1 MRKSKGYRSR
11 TRKLLSKDVRTRGK
25 LGLSELL
32 VSHNPGEKVCIK
44 INPSVHKGM
53 PHKRY
58 QGRVGTIAEKRGKSY
73 VVNVTLGDK
82 MTQIISR
89 PEHIH
94 AMRR

>member
-11 TRKLLSKDVRTRGK
+11 TRKLLSKEIRQKGK
-25 LGLSELL
+25 LGLSKLL
-32 VSHNPGEKVCIK
+32 VSHNPGDKVCIT
-44 INPSVHKGM
+44 INPSIHKGM

-58 QGRVGTIAEKRGKSY
+58 HGRVGTIAAKRGKSY
-73 VVNVTLGDK
+73 VINVTLGHK